1 MWRGILVAGLTVVPV
16 GSASVADFVPRAPV
30 VVLEQERA
38 GSAADDMVL
47 IPAGAFAMGL
57 NRGREDFSPEHRVD
71 LDAFYI
77 DRHEVTNAEYERFD
91 PNHRRDAASSCDD
104 CAVTNVSWSEA
115 GAYCRWAGK
124 RLPTEA
130 EWEKAA
136 RGPELSLYGYANEY
150 RPEMARS
157 RAEAATRVGT
167 YAPNGYGVFDAL
179 GNVWEWCAD
188 YWDKRY
194 YRQSPER
201 NPQGPSRGPGRVIR
215 GGSYKNGSEV
225 HLATRSWSR
234 PGYRYRSIGFRCA
247 RDGPRAGGQGNPE
260 GLERRGGAHAVRL
273 SVATNFEPDLIEA
286 IKACPVYELF
296 GKLAARSGRRR
307 TSLLHA
313 VARLEAGSGGPRAPG
328 PSKTG
333 CASTAS

>member
-1 MWRGILVAGLTVVPV
+1 ML
-16 GSASVADFVPRAPV
+16 GSSAPSEDRLSKED
-30 VVLEQERA
+30 VLSQVKDSPP
-38 GSAADDMVL
+38 GPAAQGDMVL
-47 IPAGAFAMGL
+47 IPAGPFEMGL
-57 NRGREDFSPEHRVD
+57 SEGKQDFSPERRVY

-91 PNHRRDAASSCDD
+91 ASHRRDRSSDCDD
-104 CAVTNVSWSEA
+104 CPVTNVSFSDA
-115 GAYCRWAGK
+115 AAYAQWAGK

-136 RGPELSLYGYANEY
+136 RGPDGFLYGYGSAY
-150 RPEMARS
+150 RKDTARLQ
-157 RAEAATRVGT
+157 ADNAVRVG
-167 YAPNGYGVFDAL
+167 AHLPNGYGVFDML

-247 RDGPRAGGQGNPE
+247 RDGPRAGGEGNPE
-260 GLERRGGAHAVRL
+260 GRER
-273 SVATNFEPDLIEA
+273 
-286 IKACPVYELF
+286 
-296 GKLAARSGRRR
+296 
-307 TSLLHA
+307 
-313 VARLEAGSGGPRAPG
+313 
-328 PSKTG
+328 
-333 CASTAS
+333 